1 MHELVSTAL
10 LLFLVFDPFG
20 NAPVFHAVLQRIPR
34 ERRHRVLVRE
44 LLIAYALLI
53 AVFLGGRRLMDLL
66 GLEAPALGI
75 AGGLLLFLVALG
87 MMFPAKSVLHSE
99 LDEDPFI
106 VPLAVPLIAGPSAI
120 ALLLL
125 LSTRHPGLHLPSVA
139 ALTIAWAASAAIL
152 LVSPQLLEHLGRKG
166 ARALERLAGL
176 ILVMIAVQM
185 FLDGIE
191 AWRASLPG

>member
-1 MHELVSTAL
+1 
-10 LLFLVFDPFG
+10 
-20 NAPVFHAVLQRIPR
+20 
-34 ERRHRVLVRE
+34 
-44 LLIAYALLI
+44 
-53 AVFLGGRRLMDLL
+53 
-66 GLEAPALGI
+66 
-75 AGGLLLFLVALG
+75 
-87 MMFPAKSVLHSE
+87 MMFPAKSVLQSE

-125 LSTRHPGLHLPSVA
+125 LSARHPGFHLPSLA
-139 ALTIAWAASAAIL
+139 AVTLAWAASAAIL
-152 LVSPQLLEHLGRKG
+152 LVSPKLLEFLGRKG

-191 AWRASLPG
+191 AWHTSLR